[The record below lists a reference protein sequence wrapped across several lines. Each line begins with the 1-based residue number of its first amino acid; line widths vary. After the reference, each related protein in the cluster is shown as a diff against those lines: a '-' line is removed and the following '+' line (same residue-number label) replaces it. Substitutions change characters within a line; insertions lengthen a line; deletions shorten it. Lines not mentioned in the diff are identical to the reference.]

1 MGRWFSGGWA
11 MQFSGGC
18 ALSCLTDESCSG
30 TSFPSEKSSLAGSMA
45 TESGFA
51 LGGFAGFPFK

>member
-1 MGRWFSGGWA
+1 MGHWFSGGWA
-11 MQFSGGC
+11 MRFSGGC
-18 ALSCLTDESCSG
+18 ALSRLTDNTCNG
-30 TSFPSEKSSLAGSMA
+30 TSIPLEKSSSAGSMA

>member
-1 MGRWFSGGWA
+1 

-18 ALSCLTDESCSG
+18 ALSRLTDESCSG
-30 TSFPSEKSSLAGSMA
+30 TSFLSEKSLLAGSMA

-51 LGGFAGFPFK
+51 LGGFAGFEKMRWVCWVC

>member
-1 MGRWFSGGWA
+1 

-18 ALSCLTDESCSG
+18 ALSRLTDESCSG
-30 TSFPSEKSSLAGSMA
+30 MSFPSEKSSLAGSMA

-51 LGGFAGFPFK
+51 LGGFAGFEKMRWVCWVC